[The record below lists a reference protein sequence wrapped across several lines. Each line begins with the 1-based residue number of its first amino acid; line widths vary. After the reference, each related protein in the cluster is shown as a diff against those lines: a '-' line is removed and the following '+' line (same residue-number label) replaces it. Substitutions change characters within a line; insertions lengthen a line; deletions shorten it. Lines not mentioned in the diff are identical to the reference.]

1 MTSQQSQPKK
11 QPNIPQKDNLL
22 ETLRDLSG
30 GVGQTVKT
38 DVVGK
43 VATDAL
49 TSLFGGNPFDQTENR
64 QFPRMPQREQESA
77 RPQAHV
83 PEILQPHRLR
93 DEQEK
98 TKQEIEA
105 IRQELKSLSAS
116 IKSFSKEVDKAVA
129 EMPVN
134 PGVYHLNFYE
144 RLRAVLM
151 LLREQIDDSSAWLAT
166 SSSRKQ
172 KKSFWGKYKKH
183 GTQFGLSSE
192 RTIATQAG

>member
-1 MTSQQSQPKK
+1 MIPQQSQPKK
-11 QPNIPQKDNLL
+11 QPNTPQKDNLL

-30 GVGQTVKT
+30 GVAKTVKT

-49 TSLFGGNPFDQTENR
+49 SSLFGANPFDQAETR
-64 QFPRMPQREQESA
+64 QFPRMPQREHEPVH
-77 RPQAHV
+77 PQRHV
-83 PEILQPHRLR
+83 SEILQPHRLR
-93 DEQEK
+93 EEQER
-98 TKQEIEA
+98 TRQELAA

-116 IKSFSKEVDKAVA
+116 IKSFSKEVDKAVS

-151 LLREQIDDSSAWLAT
+151 VLREQID
-166 SSSRKQ
+166 
-172 KKSFWGKYKKH
+172 
-183 GTQFGLSSE
+183 
-192 RTIATQAG
+192 